1 MIEIKT
7 RLEPRKAIEKI
18 IENLLN
24 EYISFNSKFFP
35 DYIAFETDKF
45 ILQFRRYDKTN
56 FVFVSGNQ
64 KDISI
69 NDFND
74 LYKIVRGI

>member
-18 IENLLN
+18 IENLMN
-24 EYISFNSKFFP
+24 EYISFKAKFYS
-35 DYIAFETDKF
+35 DYIEFETNNF

-56 FVFVSGNQ
+56 YVFVKGNE
-64 KDISI
+64 KDISV

>member
-18 IENLLN
+18 IENLMN
-24 EYISFNSKFFP
+24 EYISFNAKFFS

-45 ILQFRRYDKTN
+45 ILHFRRYDKTN
-56 FVFVSGNQ
+56 YVFVKGNE
-64 KDISI
+64 KDISV